1 MSKKY
6 TPGERWREIVA
17 EREAYFRKEIKE
29 LRVALQAERK
39 LVAAVGRGR
48 DHWWEEVKRAEAELA
63 EARKEI
69 KFLANID
76 NDERVD
82 YAVLGKQRAQA
93 ELADCNQRLTDAR
106 GIIKKLTT
114 VDKEYL
120 KQGQRTE
127 AELAS
132 MKILAEERNKGIND
146 FADRVDTL
154 IDEREKAEAERDSMR
169 GLLARWRNQHSC
181 GDGELGEDSYKCA
194 LCEDTDNALKG
205 GET

>member
-1 MSKKY
+1 MSK
-6 TPGERWREIVA
+6 A
-17 EREAYFRKEIKE
+17 ERFVELVEKYGAMTFKE
-29 LRVALQAERK
+29 
-39 LVAAVGRGR
+39 
-48 DHWWEEVKRAEAELA
+48 
-63 EARKEI
+63 
-69 KFLANID
+69 
-76 NDERVD
+76 
-82 YAVLGKQRAQA
+82 VLDRLETAQA
-93 ELADCNQRLTDAR
+93 DVTSRGLEINRLRDELADCNQRLTDAR

-205 GET
+205 SDQET

>member
-93 ELADCNQRLTDAR
+93 ELAACNQRLTDAR

-120 KQGQRTE
+120 KQKHWST
-127 AELAS
+127 AS
-132 MKILAEERNKGIND
+132 YDYIK
-146 FADRVDTL
+146 TL
-154 IDEREKAEAERDSMR
+154 EDERDSIAENLA
-169 GLLARWRNQHSC
+169 LLERKVEQL
-181 GDGELGEDSYKCA
+181 LGA
-194 LCEDTDNALKG
+194 VLGGCE
-205 GET
+205 